1 MEESDSRVLTF
12 KGGSLVPVFVT
23 IYLLS
28 FFTLLLLFNQKLL
41 QVWASREW

>member
-1 MEESDSRVLTF
+1 MEESDSRVLTV
-12 KGGSLVPVFVT
+12 KGGSLVLVFVI

-28 FFTLLLLFNQKLL
+28 FFTLVLLFNQKLL